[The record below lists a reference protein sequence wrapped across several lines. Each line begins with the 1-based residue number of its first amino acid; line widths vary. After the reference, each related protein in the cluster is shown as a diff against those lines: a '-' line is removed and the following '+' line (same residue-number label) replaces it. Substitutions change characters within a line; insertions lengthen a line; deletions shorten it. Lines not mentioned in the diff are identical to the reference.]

1 MPQLVNGDLLNRYV
15 APALINDIRN
25 TEDNFTQFLGKVNK
39 GAVTAEGV
47 AIQKLINVVPVHV
60 GLDENDTV
68 SKQRLATKNG
78 VIPWLNFTTD
88 ALEFT
93 HEELRAIMYDK
104 EGEGRKI
111 LKSSILNAILAA
123 TLHAVAPENDSAR
136 TPLVGTTGADDG
148 SGRNMLRPKDIISFL
163 RKTDIKDPVCVLSKA
178 HLLDMQEYEESKS
191 RFNQILINQQTV
203 TPVAYGGINFIANDI
218 AIRYTPAGNK
228 RAIDA
233 APVSTDRFASVFID
247 KANTLFYLNNLMF
260 ITQDMKNDMVNSI
273 PRSSFRIFGQ
283 FMGVTVEQ
291 DRFRGAIIDS
301 RGLVPAVEPLISEL
315 SPITGAVGS
324 SVVIEGSGFTGTTEV
339 NFGATA
345 ATSFTVDSDTQ
356 ITAVVP
362 SVAGSTI
369 VTVVT
374 PVGTSNGSGFTI
386 SNDEPVITELTPITG
401 AAASSVV
408 IEGSGF
414 TGATEV
420 NFGATAA
427 TSFTVDSDTQIT
439 AVVPAGVGAKSVTV
453 VTPVGTS
460 NGSGFTISE

>member
-1 MPQLVNGDLLNRYV
+1 MPVLVNGDLLNRYV
-15 APALINDIRN
+15 SPALIKDIRE

-78 VIPWLNFTTD
+78 VIPWLSFTTD

-123 TLHAVAPENDSAR
+123 TLHAIAPDSHSAR

-163 RKTDIKDPVCVLSKA
+163 RQTDIKDPVCVLNKS

-203 TPVAYGGINFIANDI
+203 TPVAYGGINFVANDI
-218 AIRYTPAGNK
+218 SVRYTPAGNK

-233 APVSTDRFASVFID
+233 APANSDRFASVFID

-260 ITQDMKNDMVNSI
+260 ITQSMENDMVNSI
-273 PRSSFRIFGQ
+273 PRSSFRIYGQ
-283 FMGVTVEQ
+283 FMGVTIEQ
-291 DRFRGAIIDS
+291 DRFRGAIIDN
-301 RGLVPAVEPLISEL
+301 RGVVPAV
-315 SPITGAVGS
+315 
-324 SVVIEGSGFTGTTEV
+324 
-339 NFGATA
+339 
-345 ATSFTVDSDTQ
+345 D
-356 ITAVVP
+356 
-362 SVAGSTI
+362 
-369 VTVVT
+369 
-374 PVGTSNGSGFTI
+374 
-386 SNDEPVITELTPITG
+386 PVITDLTPITG

-408 IEGSGF
+408 ITGVGF
-414 TGATEV
+414 TGATSV
-420 NFGATAA
+420 KFGATEA
-427 TSFTVDSDTQIT
+427 TSFTVDSDIQIT
-439 AVVPAGVGAKSVTV
+439 AVVPAGTGAKSVTV